1 MSESLFVCYDFKVEP
16 LNPGCEILIAQL
28 SQLGFDSFQEN
39 NDGISAYIDSTILS
53 SVHVEDIQILN
64 SIEFDISFEFYN
76 VKKQNWNIKWESNF
90 EPIYV
95 DKICCVRAPFHKKS
109 NYKYDLVIE
118 PKMSFGTGHHET
130 TSMMISFILANSF
143 SNSSVCDIGSGTGVL
158 AILAEKRGA
167 SKIDAIDID
176 NWCYLNSIENIERNN
191 SKNVNVYEGEVHKL
205 MQFTYDNIFANINL
219 NVLLVDIPIYSK
231 MLNTGGLLYLSG
243 FYQRDINSIEK
254 AAKSSN
260 LSLVESKVKNQWV
273 ALKFI
278 KMNDQ

>member
-1 MSESLFVCYDFKVEP
+1 MSERLFVCYDFKVDP
-16 LNPGCEILIAQL
+16 LYPGCEILIAQL

-53 SVHVEDIQILN
+53 SVRVEDIQILN
-64 SIEFDISFEFYN
+64 SIEFNISFESNN

-167 SKIDAIDID
+167 NRIDAIDID

-219 NVLLVDIPIYSK
+219 NVLLVDIPIYST

-243 FYQRDINSIEK
+243 FYKKDIKSIEK
-254 AAKSSN
+254 VAEISN
-260 LSLVESKVKNQWV
+260 LSLVDSKVKNQWV
-273 ALKFI
+273 ALKFA
-278 KMNDQ
+278 KTNR

>member
-1 MSESLFVCYDFKVEP
+1 MSESHFVCYDFTVEP

-53 SVHVEDIQILN
+53 SVTVEDIQILN
-64 SIEFDISFEFYN
+64 SIEFNISFEFYN

-95 DKICCVRAPFHKKS
+95 DKTCCVRAPFHKKS

-158 AILAEKRGA
+158 AILAEKKGA
-167 SKIDAIDID
+167 IKIDAIDID

-191 SKNVNVYEGEVHKL
+191 SENINVYKGEVHKL

-219 NVLLVDIPIYSK
+219 NVLLADIPIYSK

-254 AAKSSN
+254 ATKKSN
-260 LSLVESKVKNQWV
+260 LSLMESKIENEWV
-273 ALKFI
+273 ALKFA
-278 KMNDQ
+278 KTNH

>member
-53 SVHVEDIQILN
+53 SVHVEDVQILN

-243 FYQRDINSIEK
+243 FYLRDINSIEK
-254 AAKSSN
+254 VAKSSN

-273 ALKFI
+273 ALKFA
-278 KMNDQ
+278 KTNR

>member
-1 MSESLFVCYDFKVEP
+1 MSESHFVCYDFKVEP

-39 NDGISAYIDSTILS
+39 SDGISAYIDSTILS
-53 SVHVEDIQILN
+53 SVNVEDIQILN
-64 SIEFDISFEFYN
+64 SIEFNISFEFYN

-95 DKICCVRAPFHKKS
+95 DKTCCVRAPFHKKS

-176 NWCYLNSIENIERNN
+176 NWCYLNSIENIDRNN
-191 SKNVNVYEGEVHKL
+191 SENINVYEGEVQKL

-219 NVLLVDIPIYSK
+219 NVLLADIPIYSK

-254 AAKSSN
+254 ATKKSN
-260 LSLVESKVKNQWV
+260 LSLMESKIENEWV
-273 ALKFI
+273 ALKFA
-278 KMNDQ
+278 KTNH

>member
-95 DKICCVRAPFHKKS
+95 DKTCCVRAPFHKKS

-191 SKNVNVYEGEVHKL
+191 SENINVYEGEVQKL

-219 NVLLVDIPIYSK
+219 NVLLADIPIYSK

-254 AAKSSN
+254 VAKSSN

-273 ALKFI
+273 ALKFA
-278 KMNDQ
+278 KTNR

>member
-1 MSESLFVCYDFKVEP
+1 MSESHFVCYDFTVEP

-53 SVHVEDIQILN
+53 SVNVEDIQILN
-64 SIEFDISFEFYN
+64 SIEFNISFEFYN

-95 DKICCVRAPFHKKS
+95 DKTCCVRAPFHKKS

-176 NWCYLNSIENIERNN
+176 NWCYLNSIENIDRNN
-191 SKNVNVYEGEVHKL
+191 SENINVYEGEVQKL

-219 NVLLVDIPIYSK
+219 NVLLADIPIYSK

-243 FYQRDINSIEK
+243 FYQKDINSIEK
-254 AAKSSN
+254 ATKKLKSLFGGIQS
-260 LSLVESKVKNQWV
+260 
-273 ALKFI
+273 
-278 KMNDQ
+278 

>member
-1 MSESLFVCYDFKVEP
+1 MSESHFVCYNFTVEP
-16 LNPGCEILIAQL
+16 VNPGCEILIAQL

-39 NDGISAYIDSTILS
+39 SDGISAYIDSTILS
-53 SVHVEDIQILN
+53 SVTVEDIQILN
-64 SIEFDISFEFYN
+64 SIEFNISFEFYN

-95 DKICCVRAPFHKKS
+95 DKTCCVRAPFHKKS

-243 FYQRDINSIEK
+243 FYLRDINSIEK
-254 AAKSSN
+254 VAKSSN

-273 ALKFI
+273 ALKFA
-278 KMNDQ
+278 KTNR

>member
-1 MSESLFVCYDFKVEP
+1 MSESHFVCYNFTVEP
-16 LNPGCEILIAQL
+16 VNPGCEILIAQL

-39 NDGISAYIDSTILS
+39 SDGISAYIDSTILS
-53 SVHVEDIQILN
+53 SVTVEDIQILN
-64 SIEFDISFEFYN
+64 SIEFNISFEFYN

-95 DKICCVRAPFHKKS
+95 DKTCCVRAPFHKKS

-176 NWCYLNSIENIERNN
+176 NWCYLNSIENIDRNN
-191 SKNVNVYEGEVHKL
+191 SENINVYEGEVQKL

-219 NVLLVDIPIYSK
+219 NVLLADIPIYSK
-231 MLNTGGLLYLSG
+231 MLNTGALLYLSG

-254 AAKSSN
+254 ATKKSN
-260 LSLVESKVKNQWV
+260 LTLMESKIENEWV
-273 ALKFI
+273 ALKFA
-278 KMNDQ
+278 KTNH

>member
-39 NDGISAYIDSTILS
+39 NDGISAYIDSSILS
-53 SVHVEDIQILN
+53 SVHVEDVQILN

-243 FYQRDINSIEK
+243 FYLRDINSIEK
-254 AAKSSN
+254 VAKSSN

-273 ALKFI
+273 ALKFA
-278 KMNDQ
+278 KTNR

>member
-1 MSESLFVCYDFKVEP
+1 MSERLFVCYDFKVDP
-16 LNPGCEILIAQL
+16 LYPGCEILIAQL

-53 SVHVEDIQILN
+53 SVRVEDIQILN
-64 SIEFDISFEFYN
+64 STEFDISFEFYN

-95 DKICCVRAPFHKKS
+95 DKTCCVRAPFHKKS

-167 SKIDAIDID
+167 NRIDAIDID

-219 NVLLVDIPIYSK
+219 NVLLVDIPIYST

-243 FYQRDINSIEK
+243 FYKKDIKSIEK
-254 AAKSSN
+254 VAEISN
-260 LSLVESKVKNQWV
+260 LSLVDSKVKNQWV
-273 ALKFI
+273 ALKFA
-278 KMNDQ
+278 KTNR

>member
-53 SVHVEDIQILN
+53 SVHIEDIQILN

-219 NVLLVDIPIYSK
+219 NVLLVDIPNYSK

-243 FYQRDINSIEK
+243 FYLRDINSIEK
-254 AAKSSN
+254 VAKSSN

-273 ALKFI
+273 ALKFA
-278 KMNDQ
+278 KTNR